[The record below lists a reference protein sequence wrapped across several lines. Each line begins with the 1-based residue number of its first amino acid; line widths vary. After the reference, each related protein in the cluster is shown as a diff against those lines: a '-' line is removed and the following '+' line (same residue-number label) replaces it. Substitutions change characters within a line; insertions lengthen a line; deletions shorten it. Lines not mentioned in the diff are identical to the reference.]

1 VGTKVYTKPEIEK
14 AARAALRKGTTLA
27 DAIRE
32 IEAKANRPAASYVAA
47 VYWKAAGDAEPIR
60 GRGKALANAVA
71 KRRAS
76 GVRWEILAYAVA
88 AGTGRRYSVRETKA
102 LAVAGGTDLE
112 TSYAGRG
119 TREGARGS
127 RPLAATVAVAKAREA
142 KPEQETPKAKATP
155 AEIAN
160 AILANPAAR
169 DAILA
174 ALAAEAKAQETP
186 KPEPKPAEPKPA
198 SVAARTRAAREA
210 NAKALR
216 AEAKPAEAK
225 PDAPKPAA
233 RRSARRAA
241 RKAS

>member
-1 VGTKVYTKPEIEK
+1 MGTKVYTKPEIEK

-142 KPEQETPKAKATP
+142 KPEQETRAKASP
-155 AEIAN
+155 AEIAS

-174 ALAAEAKAQETP
+174 ALAAEAKAA
-186 KPEPKPAEPKPA
+186 EPKPAEPKPEPKPA

>member
-142 KPEQETPKAKATP
+142 KPEQETRAKASP
-155 AEIAN
+155 AEIAS

-174 ALAAEAKAQETP
+174 ALAAEAK
-186 KPEPKPAEPKPA
+186 PEPKPEPKPA

-241 RKAS
+241 RKGA